1 MTTVKVK
8 VYPYFGHGWFNISPK
23 CRKWIQV
30 IFLIFLLLSIAV
42 QIAQMII
49 ASPFDSDSDATIT
62 IWIIGILNLCFY
74 PIILI
79 ELLCV
84 WFCCGNGLDSNDYE
98 EVTDS
103 KQIDEES
110 RMESSSSSWTY
121 FTILDTDIQ
130 SQDNPVGARA
140 APFAQYQMLI
150 VPNLVVFILTF
161 AGTLGSASSL
171 DQIFISIMLALCLVS
186 IILVYLFSTDMA
198 WMYIPWLFIRIE
210 KRYYPRLIR
219 VKDMSVMEKFD
230 GTILKQHNNFTTYD
244 QSAGLETNNV
254 AISYF
259 RASSTAPP
267 TKPLPSPH
275 SGEALEVY

>member
-30 IFLIFLLLSIAV
+30 IFLIFLLLSIGV

-49 ASPFDSDSDATIT
+49 AYY
-62 IWIIGILNLCFY
+62 IWSGIIGILNLCFY
-74 PIILI
+74 SIILI

-110 RMESSSSSWTY
+110 RMESSSWTY

-254 AISYF
+254 AMYYF
-259 RASSTAPP
+259 RTSSTAPP